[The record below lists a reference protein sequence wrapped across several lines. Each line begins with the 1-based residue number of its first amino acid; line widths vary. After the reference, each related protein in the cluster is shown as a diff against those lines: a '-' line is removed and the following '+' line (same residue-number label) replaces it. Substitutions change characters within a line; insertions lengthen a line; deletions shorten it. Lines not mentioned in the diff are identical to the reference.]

1 MKKTLWNN
9 NWNFSDRNGR
19 LLSCVVD
26 LPHDA
31 MLLEE
36 RVPGLANGSATGYF
50 PGGYYVYEKALTL
63 SEEEARGR
71 VALEFEGVYQKSKVF
86 LNGELLGG
94 RIYGYSDFLVDLSG
108 KVRAGDNVVR
118 VESDN
123 TQIPNS
129 RWYSGSG
136 IYRDV
141 WLWTSG
147 VEYIQ
152 PYGVKLLTK
161 SIDPAVLSVSVS
173 AVCGEGAVCRVTVK
187 KDGKTVAEQ
196 ELSGGNGAFSGELSI
211 PDAKFWTA
219 ETPELYDVEVALL
232 RGGEVLDCAS
242 ERTGLRTLAWNARQG
257 FLVNGESVKLR
268 GGCVHHDHGLLGAK
282 SFKDAE
288 LRRARI
294 MKEAGFNAVRYAHNP
309 AGHAFLDACDEVGLY
324 VMDETFDT
332 WYGTKSDYDYGLYF
346 EREHKRDV
354 EDMIRMA
361 YNHPCVSL
369 YCIGNEI
376 PLKGEKTVALTK
388 ELVEICHKADDS
400 RPVLNAVNALLS
412 TFSTTPADPA
422 KAEEIGSPRLERK
435 QSGASGSFL
444 FNVLST
450 HFSKIVQLLV
460 NEKKMR
466 KMNDVLSPLDIV
478 GFNYGDFL
486 YEDQHKDYPERVLV
500 GSETYPREIASYWEK
515 VKRLPYVIGDFT
527 WTAVDYLGEAGVGA
541 PYYNEGPAF
550 TRPYPCISAGCSNI
564 DLIGDIKPQGNYFK
578 IVYGLEKSPRLAVHP
593 VSHSGEKI
601 SFGSWALTDAVRS
614 WSWAGCEGKTAS
626 VDVYADA
633 NRVELFLN
641 GVSLGKKEPK
651 DYTVS
656 YTLPYAPGELKA
668 VSYDFMGKVLGE
680 DILRTAEGK
689 TVLTV
694 EPEQAEMKADRQA
707 LCYVPVSLRGENG
720 VVKATE
726 DQALRVEVSGAAELV
741 GFGSAN
747 PTTEDRYASGTC
759 HSWYGRALAVLRAT
773 GEPGEVTIRVTSE
786 SGLVGEARI
795 EAK

>member
-9 NWNFSDRNGR
+9 RWSFTDPNGR
-19 LLSCVVD
+19 LASCVVD

-31 MLLEE
+31 MLLEQ

-50 PGGYYVYEKALTL
+50 PGGYYVYEKVLTL
-63 SEEEARGR
+63 SEEDAQHR
-71 VALEFEGVYQKSKVF
+71 VVLEFEGIYQKSKVF
-86 LNGELLGG
+86 LNGEQVGG
-94 RIYGYSDFLVDLSG
+94 RIYGYSDFLIDLTG
-108 KVRAGDNVVR
+108 KVRAGDNTVR
-118 VESDN
+118 VEADN

-141 WLWTSG
+141 WLWTSSE
-147 VEYIQ
+147 EYIQ
-152 PYGVKLLTK
+152 PYGIKLCTE
-161 SIDPAVLSVSVS
+161 SVHPAALSVCVS

-196 ELSGGNGAFSGELSI
+196 ELPGENGAFAAALPI
-211 PDAKFWTA
+211 PDAKLWTA
-219 ETPELYDVEVALL
+219 ETPELYDVEATLLSDGVAVD
-232 RGGEVLDCAS
+232 RACA
-242 ERTGLRTLAWNARQG
+242 RTGLRTLAWNAQQG

-309 AGHAFLDACDEVGLY
+309 AGSAFLDACDEVGLY

-346 EREHKRDV
+346 DAEHRQDV

-376 PLKGEKTVALTK
+376 PLKGEKALTLTK
-388 ELVEICHKADDS
+388 ELVEICHRADNS

-412 TFSTTPADPA
+412 TFSTDPADPA
-422 KAEEIGSPRLERK
+422 KAQEIGNPRFERK
-435 QSGASGSFL
+435 PGGLSGSFL
-444 FNVLST
+444 FNVAAT
-450 HFSKIVQLLV
+450 HFSKIVRLLV

-500 GSETYPREIASYWEK
+500 GSETYPREIASYWGK
-515 VKRLPYVIGDFT
+515 TKRLPYVIGDFT
-527 WTAVDYLGEAGVGA
+527 WTACDYLGEAGVGA
-541 PYYNEGPAF
+541 PYYNQGPAF
-550 TRPYPCISAGCSNI
+550 TRPYPCIAAGCSNI
-564 DLIGDIKPQGNYFK
+564 DLIGDIKPQGHYFK
-578 IVYGLEKSPRLAVHP
+578 IVYGLEKSPRIAVHP

-614 WSWAGCEGKTAS
+614 WSWAGCEGKTAF

-633 NRVELFLN
+633 HAVELFLG

-651 DYTVS
+651 NYTVS

-668 VSYDFMGKVLGE
+668 VSYDAAGKVLGE
-680 DILRTAEGK
+680 DILRSAKGK
-689 TVLTV
+689 TVLRV
-694 EPEQAEMKADRQA
+694 DPEQLEIKPDRQA
-707 LCYVPVSLRGENG
+707 LCYVQVSLCGENG
-720 VVKATE
+720 VVTATE
-726 DQALRVEVSGAAELV
+726 DQLLRVEVSGAAELV

-747 PTTEDRYASGTC
+747 PTTEDRYTSGAC
-759 HSWYGRALAVLRAT
+759 HSWYGRALAVLRST
-773 GEPGEVTIRVTSE
+773 GEEGRIRIRVTAE
-786 SGLVGEARI
+786 SGLVGEAEI

>member
-9 NWNFSDRNGR
+9 SWNFSDLGGR
-19 LLSCVVD
+19 LPSGIVD

-50 PGGYYVYEKALTL
+50 PGGYYVYEKALAL
-63 SEEEARGR
+63 SEEEAKGR
-71 VALEFEGVYQKSKVF
+71 IVLEFEGVYQKSKVF
-86 LNGELLGG
+86 LNGEQLGG
-94 RIYGYSDFLVDLSG
+94 RTYGYSDFLVDLSG
-108 KVRAGDNVVR
+108 KVRAGENVVR
-118 VESDN
+118 VEADN

-147 VEYIQ
+147 AEYIQ

-161 SIDPAVLSVSVS
+161 SSSPAVLSISVS
-173 AVCGEGAVCRVTVK
+173 AVCGEDAACRVTVK

-211 PDAKFWTA
+211 PDAKLWTA
-219 ETPELYDVEVALL
+219 ETPELYDVKVELL
-232 RGGEVLDCAS
+232 RDGKAIDCAV
-242 ERTGLRTLAWNARQG
+242 ERTGLRTLAWNSRQG

-282 SFKDAE
+282 NFKDAE

-309 AGHAFLDACDEVGLY
+309 AGKAFLDACDEVGLY

-376 PLKGEKTVALTK
+376 PLKGEKTVVLTK
-388 ELVEICHKADDS
+388 ELVEICHRADDS

-450 HFSKIVQLLV
+450 HFSKIVRLLV
-460 NEKKMR
+460 SEKKMR
-466 KMNDVLSPLDIV
+466 KMNAVLSPLDIV

-486 YEDQHKDYPERVLV
+486 YEDQHKDYPERVL
-500 GSETYPREIASYWEK
+500 GGLQLR
-515 VKRLPYVIGDFT
+515 RLP
-527 WTAVDYLGEAGVGA
+527 L
-541 PYYNEGPAF
+541 
-550 TRPYPCISAGCSNI
+550 
-564 DLIGDIKPQGNYFK
+564 
-578 IVYGLEKSPRLAVHP
+578 
-593 VSHSGEKI
+593 
-601 SFGSWALTDAVRS
+601 
-614 WSWAGCEGKTAS
+614 
-626 VDVYADA
+626 
-633 NRVELFLN
+633 
-641 GVSLGKKEPK
+641 
-651 DYTVS
+651 
-656 YTLPYAPGELKA
+656 
-668 VSYDFMGKVLGE
+668 
-680 DILRTAEGK
+680 
-689 TVLTV
+689 
-694 EPEQAEMKADRQA
+694 
-707 LCYVPVSLRGENG
+707 
-720 VVKATE
+720 
-726 DQALRVEVSGAAELV
+726 
-741 GFGSAN
+741 
-747 PTTEDRYASGTC
+747 
-759 HSWYGRALAVLRAT
+759 
-773 GEPGEVTIRVTSE
+773 
-786 SGLVGEARI
+786 
-795 EAK
+795 